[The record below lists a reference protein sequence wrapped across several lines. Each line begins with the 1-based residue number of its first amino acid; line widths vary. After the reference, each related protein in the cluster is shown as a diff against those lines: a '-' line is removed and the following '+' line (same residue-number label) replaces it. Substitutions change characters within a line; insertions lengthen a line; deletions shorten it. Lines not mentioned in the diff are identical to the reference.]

1 MEVLDQIE
9 SWFHDVDHARSIFW
23 LKGMAGT
30 EKSTISRTIVRE
42 LHDSGNL
49 GANFFFSRGGGDITN
64 SNRFFAAVTK
74 KLAISRP
81 QILREPICRAIEQ
94 QQDIAHKFKQ
104 DQWNHLIYQPLIQLR
119 LKSAIPLIAIVIDA
133 LDEYEGEEDV
143 ETVIRLLTE
152 AERVHLLY
160 CSGVSEGA

>member
-64 SNRFFAAVTK
+64 SN
-74 KLAISRP
+74 
-81 QILREPICRAIEQ
+81 RAIEQ